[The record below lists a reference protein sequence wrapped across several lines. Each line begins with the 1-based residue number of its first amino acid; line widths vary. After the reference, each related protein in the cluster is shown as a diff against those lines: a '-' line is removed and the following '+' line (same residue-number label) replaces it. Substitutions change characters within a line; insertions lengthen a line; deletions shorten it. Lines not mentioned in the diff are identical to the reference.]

1 MLKHQGTQTL
11 TTSRLILRRFQEND
25 AYQMLNNW
33 ANDIRVAEFLSW
45 NPHESIEDTKAII
58 EKWVKRS
65 GSFEHYD
72 WGIEAGGELIGSINV
87 IDFSEH
93 DEWCELGYCIGYD
106 YWNNGYM
113 SEPSSAHVAFP
124 RI

>member
-58 EKWVKRS
+58 EK
-65 GSFEHYD
+65 
-72 WGIEAGGELIGSINV
+72 
-87 IDFSEH
+87 
-93 DEWCELGYCIGYD
+93 
-106 YWNNGYM
+106 
-113 SEPSSAHVAFP
+113 
-124 RI
+124 